1 MIWNFLSRHLDA
13 TQSELRPRERRE
25 RVRNLLAQ
33 QIFRAQ
39 VRVRQQSA
47 GQALKRTHRR
57 AASVR
62 AARAV
67 DVWHARSLHAA
78 DATPVTNLVRL
89 QSSEEDVEV
98 EPADVVT
105 DDDVGIELMQF
116 REKKVEQTE
125 FVHLRREDDGTGAL
139 GDDVRVVLLSGD
151 VLPSLREFQTVELAN
166 DGEVS

>member
-1 MIWNFLSRHLDA
+1 M
-13 TQSELRPRERRE
+13 
-25 RVRNLLAQ
+25 
-33 QIFRAQ
+33 
-39 VRVRQQSA
+39 
-47 GQALKRTHRR
+47 
-57 AASVR
+57 
-62 AARAV
+62 
-67 DVWHARSLHAA
+67 
-78 DATPVTNLVRL
+78 
-89 QSSEEDVEV
+89 
-98 EPADVVT
+98 T